1 LDPAGAPVIVVDTNV
16 ICYRYIPSPHSAD
29 VDRLVA
35 KDSDWIVPLLWRSE
49 FRNVLAGALRNKV
62 ITVEGATAVMEQA
75 EASFLGREYLVS
87 SRDVLRLVAASQC
100 SAYDC
105 EFVALAQ
112 EQGIPLL
119 TADRQ
124 ILRAFPKLAISL
136 DKFVASRI

>member
-1 LDPAGAPVIVVDTNV
+1 VIAVDTNI
-16 ICYRYIPSPHSAD
+16 ICYRWMASPASAAAEKA
-29 VDRLVA
+29 LA
-35 KDSDWIVPLLWRSE
+35 KDAHWIAPLLWRSE

-62 ITVEGATAVMEQA
+62 ITTENAAAVMEQA

-87 SRDVLRLVAASQC
+87 SRTILHLVRASQC

-112 EQGIPLL
+112 EQGISLL

-124 ILRAFPKLAISL
+124 ILRAFPKLTISL
-136 DKFVASRI
+136 DKFVAGRS